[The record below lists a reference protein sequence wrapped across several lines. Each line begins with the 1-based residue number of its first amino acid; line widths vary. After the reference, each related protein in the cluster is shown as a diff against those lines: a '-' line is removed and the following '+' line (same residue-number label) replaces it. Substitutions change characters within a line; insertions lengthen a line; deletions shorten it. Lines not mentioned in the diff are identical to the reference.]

1 MTSNISITFHI
12 LELLVI
18 LLLVGYLFYIK
29 LFRNRYT
36 EKRFNFVALWSCAGL
51 LAALL
56 MYLFDNSIW
65 KELAV
70 LLNREHAVADW
81 KTKTLATIAVMFYVH
96 RVSMWSISWNGLT
109 TTNAHEA
116 KRSGIPVFFLSDG
129 IQETYR
135 IIRRRPPYLLYSGTE
150 DPSPLPALR
159 EPIAALPYHVQVK
172 ELILGRWAE
181 YIVDDSAWVEDS
193 KCWYGEDSS
202 LMLPL
207 LIVCALNEQ
216 EPDPNR
222 LRAQISHHSP
232 EKNLKLILVFERLW
246 DKKVAEAKFSSLAHD
261 VIVYSFNELVEA
273 MLPLARYKQDIEREF
288 CRKKLAT
295 SEVTI
300 SETIVDTRVQVMAV
314 LQNGQLS
321 NTTDSISFR
330 DYFQCWASRSDS
342 QHIALLGDYGQGKST
357 AALELTYRILHE
369 QIPCN
374 QVGNRIPLLVR
385 LTGVSPK
392 TSTPEELLGAWGSR
406 FGLNG
411 RALLAL
417 HRAGRTV
424 MIFDAF
430 DEMANVADRADR
442 FDHFCALWKF
452 ACEGAKIMF
461 TGRPNFF
468 LDNEELKNALGIS
481 ERVAAGPYCS
491 AVRIQPFAESDIR
504 RSLRWLTKE
513 KVDPLMDAIQSFPR
527 LKEIAERPSLL
538 FQLSQ
543 LWDGGHLGVD
553 DENIESASIIC
564 RFVSYSLERQLLKQ
578 YTDVASTSAD
588 RIFIPLRQSELTFFT
603 AGCAVA
609 ALSEGRHNA
618 LPESVFSATVRELWR
633 GVDNEDRFSRRAT
646 EDGALGMPLR
656 VRLADHDDPVEICQQ
671 AVRTHG
677 IIEHDPSRQALYKY
691 SHKTFA
697 EALAA
702 SVLTA
707 GATGQTSEYS
717 DVWKVM
723 RPVRLL
729 EQGTI
734 LEFCQDLAE
743 DYFRNIAGTSEAKV
757 FARITF
763 SSDNVMTRF
772 VYFFLRWNVILNY
785 ANFELARRFAKQFAT
800 GKKLTG
806 RIISL
811 VLILAGIVS
820 GVIVLGMT
828 GLYSGRLSDGFPF
841 SWLEITFTPEIL
853 ALVAITTGAYVGV
866 FGGYLYWLAT
876 RVKSAR
882 RVVLFCHMV
891 ANANRPRS
899 GGRNYGYGGTILSRA
914 LKLGAL
920 DPREFFALRR
930 DVGDPPV

>member
-1 MTSNISITFHI
+1 MTSYISLTFHI
-12 LELLVI
+12 LGLLVI
-18 LLLVGYLFYIK
+18 LFLVVYLFYIK
-29 LFRNRYT
+29 LSRNRYT

-65 KELAV
+65 QELAA
-70 LLNREHAVADW
+70 LLNRKHTVSDW

-96 RVSMWSISWNGLT
+96 RVSLWSISWNGLS

-135 IIRRRPPYLLYSGTE
+135 FIRRRPPYPLYSGSE
-150 DPSPLPALR
+150 ELSSPPALR
-159 EPIAALPYHVQVK
+159 EPISALPYHVQVK

-181 YIVDDSAWVEDS
+181 YIIDDSAWVEDS

-202 LMLPL
+202 LVLPL
-207 LIVCALNEQ
+207 LIVCALDEQ
-216 EPDPNR
+216 EPDLKR
-222 LRAQISHHSP
+222 LRAQINHHSA
-232 EKNLKLILVFERLW
+232 EKNLKLIVVFERLSN
-246 DKKVAEAKFSSLAHD
+246 KKIAKIKFSSLAHD
-261 VIVYSFNELVEA
+261 VAIYTFNELIEA

-288 CRKKLAT
+288 CQKKLAN
-295 SEVTI
+295 SEITI
-300 SETIVDTRVQVMAV
+300 RETIVDTRVQVMAV
-314 LQNGQLS
+314 SQNDQIS
-321 NTTDSISFR
+321 NTSDLTSFR
-330 DYFQCWASRSDS
+330 NYFQCWISRRDS

-369 QIPCN
+369 QIPCDEA
-374 QVGNRIPLLVR
+374 GSRIPLLIR

-452 ACEGAKIMF
+452 ACEGAKIIF

-491 AVRIQPFAESDIR
+491 AVRIQPFAEADIR
-504 RSLRWLTKE
+504 HSLRWLSK
-513 KVDPLMDAIQSFPR
+513 KKADSLIDVIQSAPR

-543 LWDGGHLGVD
+543 LWDGGHLGVE
-553 DENIESASIIC
+553 DENVESASIIC

-578 YTDVASTSAD
+578 HTDVKSSSAD
-588 RIFIPLRQSELTFFT
+588 RIFLPLRQSELTFFT

-618 LPESVFSATVRELWR
+618 LPESVFSATVRELWQ
-633 GVDNEDRFSRRAT
+633 GVGDEDRFSRRAT
-646 EDGALGMPLR
+646 EDGALAMPLR
-656 VRLADHDDPVEICQQ
+656 VRLADSDDPVEICQQ

-707 GATGQTSEYS
+707 GATGQTDEYS
-717 DVWKVM
+717 EVWKVM

-729 EQGTI
+729 EQGTVF
-734 LEFCQDLAE
+734 EFCRDLAK
-743 DYFRNIAGTSEAKV
+743 DYFRNNTGTSEAKV
-757 FARITF
+757 FSRVTF
-763 SSDNVMTRF
+763 SRDNMVTRF
-772 VYFFLRWNVILNY
+772 LYFFLRWNVILNY
-785 ANFELARRFAKQFAT
+785 ANFELARRFARQFAA
-800 GKKLTG
+800 GKKLTDK
-806 RIISL
+806 I
-811 VLILAGIVS
+811 VKLILLLSVVVS
-820 GVIVLGMT
+820 SMIVLGMT
-828 GLYSGRLSDGFPF
+828 SSSRLSDYFIF
-841 SWLEITFTPEIL
+841 SWFEIAFTPELLSFVVIMTC
-853 ALVAITTGAYVGV
+853 VYVGI
-866 FGGYLYWLAT
+866 FGSYLYWLAT
-876 RVKSAR
+876 RVRSVR

-891 ANANRPRS
+891 ASANRPKSDRS
-899 GGRNYGYGGTILSRA
+899 NYGSGSTILSRA
-914 LKLGAL
+914 LKLGL
-920 DPREFFALRR
+920 GDPRTFFGLRR

>member
-1 MTSNISITFHI
+1 MTSNISVTFHI
-12 LELLVI
+12 LALLVI
-18 LLLVGYLFYIK
+18 VFLVGYLFYVR
-29 LFRNRYT
+29 LFQNRYT

-51 LAALL
+51 LSALL
-56 MYLFDNSIW
+56 MYLFDSSIW
-65 KELAV
+65 QELAAF
-70 LLNREHAVADW
+70 LSHEHAVADW
-81 KTKTLATIAVMFYVH
+81 KTKTLATIAVVFYVH
-96 RVSMWSISWNGLT
+96 RVSLWSMYWTGLM

-116 KRSGIPVFFLSDG
+116 KRNGIPVFFLSDG

-135 IIRRRPPYLLYSGTE
+135 IIRRQPPYPLYSGIE
-150 DPSPLPALR
+150 DLSSPATLR

-202 LMLPL
+202 LMQPL
-207 LIVCALNEQ
+207 LIVCALDAQ
-216 EPDPNR
+216 ELDPSR
-222 LRAQISHHSP
+222 LRAQIGHHSQ

-246 DKKVAEAKFSSLAHD
+246 NKQSAEAEYSLLADD
-261 VIVYSFNELVEA
+261 VTIYSFNELVEA

-288 CRKKLAT
+288 CWKKLAN

-300 SETIVDTRVQVMAV
+300 SETIVDTRVQTMTV
-314 LQNGQLS
+314 LQNGKFS
-321 NTTDSISFR
+321 GTSDSISLK
-330 DYFQCWASRSDS
+330 DYFQRWVSSTDSR
-342 QHIALLGDYGQGKST
+342 HIALLGDYGQGKST

-369 QIPCN
+369 QMPFN
-374 QVGNRIPLLVR
+374 DVGDRIPLLIR

-481 ERVAAGPYCS
+481 EQVSAGPYCS
-491 AVRIQPFAESDIR
+491 AVRIQPFAEADIR
-504 RSLRWLTKE
+504 CSLRWLTAE
-513 KVDPLMDAIQSFPR
+513 KVEPLMEAIRSFPR
-527 LKEIAERPSLL
+527 LREIAERPSLL

-543 LWDGGHLGVD
+543 LWNGGHLGVD

-564 RFVSYSLERQLLKQ
+564 RFVGYSLERQLLKQ
-578 YTDVASTSAD
+578 HTDVASTSAD
-588 RIFIPLRQSELTFFT
+588 RIFLPLRQSELTYFT

-618 LPESVFSATVRELWR
+618 LPESVFSATVRKLWE
-633 GVDNEDRFSRRAT
+633 GVDSEDRFSRRAT

-656 VRLADHDDPVEICQQ
+656 VRLADNDDPVEICQQ

-677 IIEHDPSRQALYKY
+677 IIEHDPSRHALYKY

-702 SVLTA
+702 SVLTS
-707 GATGQTSEYS
+707 GATGQKGEYTE
-717 DVWKVM
+717 VWKVM
-723 RPVRLL
+723 RPVLL
-729 EQGTI
+729 LGQHTI
-734 LEFCQDLAE
+734 FEFCQDLAE
-743 DYFRNIAGTSEAKV
+743 DYFRNSANTSEAKV

-763 SSDNVMTRF
+763 SRDNMMTRF

-785 ANFELARRFAKQFAT
+785 ANFELARRFARQFAA
-800 GKKLTG
+800 GKRVTSRVIG
-806 RIISL
+806 L
-811 VLILAGIVS
+811 VLFVAGILS
-820 GVIVLGMT
+820 GVIALGMT
-828 GLYSGRLSDGFPF
+828 GWFARTVGDIFPLR
-841 SWLEITFTPEIL
+841 WLEMTFTPEVL
-853 ALVAITTGAYVGV
+853 SFVAIGTGVYVGIL
-866 FGGYLYWLAT
+866 GGYFYWLST

-891 ANANRPRS
+891 ANASRPRS
-899 GGRNYGYGGTILSRA
+899 DGNNYVNGGTILSRA
-914 LKLGAL
+914 LRFGEL
-920 DPREFFALRR
+920 DPREFFGLSR
-930 DVGDPPV
+930 DGRDPSG